1 MKIDRKTLEEN
12 RREGRKVY
20 GYKDAYC
27 LSQIYCE
34 ECDRKVCFWCKVI
47 RKIEKLQVK
56 RILKICK

>member
-1 MKIDRKTLEEN
+1 MKIDRKTLEAN
-12 RREGRKVY
+12 RRDGHRVQ

-27 LSQIYCE
+27 LFQSCCE
-34 ECDRKVCFWCKVI
+34 ECDRRVCFWCKVI